1 MGPSG
6 KLHSGKKEQN
16 RTVRSLR
23 TFFLEAKISQVPPV
37 SIQATKTS
45 TAQQRPPGQSETQEG
60 KAHGIRDRYPG
71 KKREVLC
78 GCVETGLGKLRYNW
92 S

>member
-23 TFFLEAKISQVPPV
+23 TFFLEAKIAQVPPV
-37 SIQATKTS
+37 SIQAMKATKTS
-45 TAQQRPPGQSETQEG
+45 MAQQRPPGQSETQEG
-60 KAHGIRDRYPG
+60 KAQDMESGTGTLGR
-71 KKREVLC
+71 KEKC
-78 GCVETGLGKLRYNW
+78 CVVV
-92 S
+92 

>member
-60 KAHGIRDRYPG
+60 KAQDMESGTGTLGR
-71 KKREVLC
+71 KEKC
-78 GCVETGLGKLRYNW
+78 CVVV
-92 S
+92 